1 MDEPV
6 YRMLGLCMKAGRLLS
21 GNEQVAEG
29 LKNVKAPK
37 GALLI
42 ITEDSS
48 PRTKDEYRNAAERA
62 HIAYRLFGEKER
74 LGSALGKGVRTAA
87 RSLKRST
94 RRWLKDSCQGQMEMG
109 LRAARQRAAAE

>member
-37 GALLI
+37 GVLLI

-62 HIAYRLFGEKER
+62 HISYRLFGEKER

-87 RSLKRST
+87 LITDKGFS
-94 RRWLKDSCQGQMEMG
+94 
-109 LRAARQRAAAE
+109 RAIAEKIDKTLAER

>member
-29 LKNVKAPK
+29 LKNVKALK

-62 HIAYRLFGEKER
+62 HILQTVWRK
-74 LGSALGKGVRTAA
+74 GKA
-87 RSLKRST
+87 
-94 RRWLKDSCQGQMEMG
+94 GQ
-109 LRAARQRAAAE
+109 RPR

>member
-37 GALLI
+37 GAL
-42 ITEDSS
+42 SS

-62 HIAYRLFGEKER
+62 HISYRLFGEKER

-87 RSLKRST
+87 LITDKGFS
-94 RRWLKDSCQGQMEMG
+94 
-109 LRAARQRAAAE
+109 RAIAEKIDKALAER